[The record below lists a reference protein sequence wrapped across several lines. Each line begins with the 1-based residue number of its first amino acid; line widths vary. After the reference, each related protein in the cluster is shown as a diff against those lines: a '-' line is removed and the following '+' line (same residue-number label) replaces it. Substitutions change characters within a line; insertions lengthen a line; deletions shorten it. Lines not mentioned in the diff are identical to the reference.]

1 MASADKPLVADLTP
15 VEAQR
20 IAERAAETLVAP
32 GHVEY
37 PGESEDSSGGN
48 GAVDRRS
55 PGGGVRASA
64 TGNRESA
71 AASGAYVDP
80 VEAQWIAER
89 AVEALFERDATKE
102 LLGIRVIGAR
112 PGGAQVAM
120 TVRRDMVNG
129 HRTCHGG
136 LIFSLADSAFA
147 AACNSH
153 NESNVAAAASIDFLA
168 PAFEGDDLTA
178 EASEVWRAG
187 RTGIYEIKVTNQR
200 GELIALFRGRSHR
213 IGGAVA
219 TDQAG

>member
-20 IAERAAETLVAP
+20 IAERA
-32 GHVEY
+32 
-37 PGESEDSSGGN
+37 
-48 GAVDRRS
+48 
-55 PGGGVRASA
+55 
-64 TGNRESA
+64 
-71 AASGAYVDP
+71 
-80 VEAQWIAER
+80 
-89 AVEALFERDATKE
+89 VEALFARDATKE

-112 PGGAQVAM
+112 PGGAQVGM

-153 NESNVAAAASIDFLA
+153 NESSVAAAASIDFLA
-168 PAFEGDDLTA
+168 PALEGDDLTA